1 MIIVTNRKGKTEIKK
16 GKKGNITKLKQILI
30 NFNACANRM

>member
-16 GKKGNITKLKQILI
+16 GKKGNNKTKA
-30 NFNACANRM
+30 NFDQFQRMR